1 MDSLDVHLK
10 RPHSLGAGLVMLETA
25 DPGRPRCTPDGDFL
39 AVVVTSAA
47 EAPGLVAADPKDL
60 LHLIVV
66 AASDGA
72 SVKIRYHSLDNL
84 NESRAAM
91 IERAAGMTYEDICL
105 TLENRDI
112 LLFLGIDEPTEAEA
126 GADTGEWITA
136 ANNTPPGHVAKILI
150 VIEEEY

>member
-1 MDSLDVHLK
+1 MDSLDTHLK
-10 RPHSLGAGLVMLETA
+10 RPRSIGAGLVLLETA
-25 DPGRPRCTPDGDFL
+25 DPGRPRCTPEGDFL

-47 EAPGLVAADPKDL
+47 EAPGIAAADPEDL
-60 LHLIVV
+60 LQLIVV

-72 SVKIRYHSLDNL
+72 SVKIRYHSLENL

-112 LLFLGIDEPTEAEA
+112 LLFLGIDNPTEAEA

-136 ANNTPPGHVAKILI
+136 ANNTPPGRVVKILI